1 MRKVLLPALIIIGA
15 SLLIIRVFYLQII
28 DDSFKLK
35 SDNNAIK
42 IKYDYPERG
51 YIYDRNGVL
60 LVANQPSYDI
70 MVIPRELNKTDTLE
84 FCKLLNISKEDFIKK
99 VEKARVYSPRL
110 PSVFLAQLNKN
121 EFAAFQ
127 EKIRKF
133 EGFYFQKR
141 SLRDYEVDYGAN
153 IFGFITQ
160 ANEKL
165 IEKNNY
171 YKSGDLI
178 GKQGVE
184 ESYEKFLRGIKGVK
198 YFQKDKFN
206 REIGSYKEGKY
217 DTIAVQGEDI
227 NLTIDSEIQKYG
239 EQLMVNKRGGIV
251 AIEPTTGEILALV
264 TAPSYDPSILVGRQR
279 SKNYTKLYHDSI
291 AKPLYDRGL
300 LAEYPPGSPFKIMT
314 GLVGLQEEV
323 VTEETTFVCNHG
335 FSYARGRFQR
345 CHCGGGVRDLHV
357 GIYKSCNAYFSN
369 VYLRT
374 IAKYQ
379 KTPYAVDVWSNHIKS
394 FGLGQF
400 MGYDLPTGKKGNIP
414 TSTTYKKIYP
424 NWGYS
429 GKTIISN
436 AIGQGEVLMTPIQLA
451 NMMSAVANQ
460 GYYYTP
466 HIIKKIKGEKIDK
479 KFTTKHVTTIDKKYF
494 PPMISGLFDVKHLYY
509 TLSYNEDNEQA
520 EWVAYELIGH
530 KGKQKHYQR
539 PFFIKDPNVT
549 TGSADWKN
557 YKNSGYDKGHLC
569 PAGDMISDKKGYD
582 ETFYTSNISP
592 QLHAFNEGI
601 WNRLEQKTRYWSVKY
616 EKVYVITGGIL
627 SSNLSTIGNEKVAVP
642 NFFYK
647 IIGNIS
653 GDKFKMIAFLIPNAK
668 SDKPLYDYVVSVD
681 TIEKMTGIDFFPK
694 LEDKIEA
701 NLEKKADYKEWS
713 F

>member
-35 SDNNAIK
+35 SENNAIK

-70 MVIPRELNKTDTLE
+70 MVIPRELNNTDTLE
-84 FCKLLNISKEDFIKK
+84 FCKLLNITKDDFIKK
-99 VEKARVYSPRL
+99 IEKAKVYSPRL

-141 SLRDYEVDYGAN
+141 ALRDYEVDFGAN

-160 ANEKL
+160 VNDKL
-165 IEKNNY
+165 IEKNHY

-184 ESYEKFLRGIKGVK
+184 QSYEEILRGIKGVK

-206 REIGSYKEGKY
+206 REIGSYKDGKY

-227 NLTIDSEIQKYG
+227 NLTIDAEIQKYG

-251 AIEPTTGEILALV
+251 AIEPKTGEILALV
-264 TAPSYDPSILVGRQR
+264 TAPSYDPGILVGRQR

-291 AKPLYDRGL
+291 ANPLFDRGL
-300 LAEYPPGSPFKIMT
+300 LAQYPPGSPFKIMT
-314 GLVGLQEEV
+314 GLVGLQEGVIDEK
-323 VTEETTFVCNHG
+323 TTFVCNHG
-335 FSYARGRFQR
+335 FYYAPGRFQR
-345 CHCGGGVRDLHV
+345 CHCGGGVLDLHV

-374 IAKYQ
+374 IGKY
-379 KTPYAVDVWSNHIKS
+379 KNTPYAVDVWSNHIKS

-400 MGYDLPTGKKGNIP
+400 MGYDLPTGKSGKIP
-414 TSTTYKKIYP
+414 TSKTYKRMYP
-424 NWGYS
+424 GWGYS

-436 AIGQGEVLMTPIQLA
+436 AIGQGEVLLTPIQLA
-451 NMMSAVANQ
+451 NMMATVANE

-466 HIIKKIKGEKIDK
+466 HIIKKIKGEKIDT

-494 PPMISGLFDVKHLYY
+494 PPMISGLFDV
-509 TLSYNEDNEQA
+509 YNRGTAYGLRVEGIDICGKTGTAENYAKIDGVRTKMQDHSIFVAFAPKDNPKIAIAVLVENGGFGA
-520 EWVAYELIGH
+520 TI
-530 KGKQKHYQR
+530 
-539 PFFIKDPNVT
+539 
-549 TGSADWKN
+549 
-557 YKNSGYDKGHLC
+557 
-569 PAGDMISDKKGYD
+569 AGPIASLMIEKYLRKKISRTD
-582 ETFYTSNISP
+582 LETRVLNISLQSRYAKFGGLSEEVKK
-592 QLHAFNEGI
+592 QLRIQDSITNSKIKAAAK
-601 WNRLEQKTRYWSVKY
+601 KTD
-616 EKVYVITGGIL
+616 
-627 SSNLSTIGNEKVAVP
+627 STK
-642 NFFYK
+642 
-647 IIGNIS
+647 
-653 GDKFKMIAFLIPNAK
+653 
-668 SDKPLYDYVVSVD
+668 
-681 TIEKMTGIDFFPK
+681 T
-694 LEDKIEA
+694 
-701 NLEKKADYKEWS
+701 KK
-713 F
+713 

>member
-1 MRKVLLPALIIIGA
+1 MRKVLLPALIVIGA

-35 SDNNAIK
+35 SENNAIK

-84 FCKLLNISKEDFIKK
+84 FCKLLNITKEDFIKRI
-99 VEKARVYSPRL
+99 EKAKVYSPRL

-141 SLRDYEVDYGAN
+141 SLRDYEVNYGAN

-160 ANEKL
+160 ANDKL
-165 IEKNNY
+165 IEKNHY

-184 ESYEKFLRGIKGVK
+184 ESYEEILRGVKGVK

-217 DTIAVQGEDI
+217 DTIAVQGEDV
-227 NLTIDSEIQKYG
+227 NLTIDAEIQKYG
-239 EQLMVNKRGGIV
+239 EQLMINKRGGIV
-251 AIEPTTGEILALV
+251 AIEPKTGEILALV
-264 TAPSYDPSILVGRQR
+264 TAPSYDPGILVGRQR
-279 SKNYTKLYHDSI
+279 SKNYTKLYRDSI

-314 GLVGLQEEV
+314 GLVGLQEGV
-323 VTEETTFVCNHG
+323 VDEETTFVCNHG
-335 FSYARGRFQR
+335 FYYAPGRFQR
-345 CHCGGGVRDLHV
+345 CHCGGGVLNLHV

-374 IAKYQ
+374 IGKYK

-400 MGYDLPTGKKGNIP
+400 MGYDLPTGRKGKIP
-414 TSTTYKKIYP
+414 TSKTYKKMYP
-424 NWGYS
+424 GWGYS

-451 NMMSAVANQ
+451 NMMSAVANE

-466 HIIKKIKGEKIDK
+466 HIIKKIKGEKIDA

-494 PPMISGLFDVKHLYY
+494 PPMISGLFDV
-509 TLSYNEDNEQA
+509 YNRGTAYGLRVEGIDICGKTGTAENYAKIDGVRTKMQDHSIFVAFAPKDNPKIAIAVLVENGGFGA
-520 EWVAYELIGH
+520 TI
-530 KGKQKHYQR
+530 
-539 PFFIKDPNVT
+539 
-549 TGSADWKN
+549 
-557 YKNSGYDKGHLC
+557 
-569 PAGDMISDKKGYD
+569 AGPIASLMIEKYLRKKISRTD
-582 ETFYTSNISP
+582 LETRVLNISLQSRYAKLGGLSEEVKK
-592 QLHAFNEGI
+592 QLRIQDSITNSKIKAA
-601 WNRLEQKTRYWSVKY
+601 QKLDS
-616 EKVYVITGGIL
+616 L
-627 SSNLSTIGNEKVAVP
+627 
-642 NFFYK
+642 
-647 IIGNIS
+647 
-653 GDKFKMIAFLIPNAK
+653 K
-668 SDKPLYDYVVSVD
+668 S
-681 TIEKMTGIDFFPK
+681 
-694 LEDKIEA
+694 
-701 NLEKKADYKEWS
+701 KKQ
-713 F
+713 